1 MPTEE
6 QLVTAA
12 YLEHLSDADVSLLA
26 GRAFGEVDLHQLRRM
41 LAERRGGIDDLLAKP
56 QVFDAIFGPEGAPF
70 VQLSP
75 FLAFAVAIDR
85 VMRKLETA
93 SYVPERAGWGKG
105 ALVFDT
111 ARLAEFGASPWRRLF
126 LAELLASYT
135 RVASGSVL
143 VASRRGWR
151 RQRFSEL
158 DPVRLA
164 ALLDVV
170 PEAERPGVLRRLGDL
185 ALFLTGVFPDYVER
199 HGFGP
204 VAEGRLRRVG
214 GLAAQRQ
221 APRDRARPAPD
232 WVPGTGD
239 EGPLALLEQLGRR
252 CYEAA
257 FASVPR
263 PVPASLAVLGE
274 LPGRFDQARRVLSLV
289 TDTFLFPVRGR
300 WFGFGPDTGP

>member
-1 MPTEE
+1 MPTDE

-12 YLEHLSDADVSLLA
+12 YLEHLNDADVSLLA
-26 GRAFGEVDLHQLRRM
+26 GRSFGDVGPRALRRM
-41 LAERRGGIDDLLAKP
+41 LAERRGGIDDLLGSP
-56 QVFDAIFGPEGAPF
+56 EVFDAIFGPEGGQL

-75 FLAFAVAIDR
+75 FLAFAVAINR
-85 VMRKLETA
+85 VLKKLETS
-93 SYVPERAGWGKG
+93 SYVPERVGWYKG

-111 ARLAEFGASPWRRLF
+111 AQLAEFGSSGWRRLF

-135 RVASGSVL
+135 RVTSGSVL
-143 VASRRGWR
+143 VATGRGWR

-164 ALLDVV
+164 ALVDVV
-170 PEAERPGVLRRLGDL
+170 PEAQRPGILRRLGDL

-204 VAEGRLRRVG
+204 VGEGRLRRVG
-214 GLAAQRQ
+214 GLGLGARS
-221 APRDRARPAPD
+221 RAFGIAERAL
-232 WVPGTGD
+232 GD
-239 EGPLALLEQLGRR
+239 ANEGPLGLLEQLGRR

-257 FASVPR
+257 FGSVPR

-274 LPGRFDQARRVLSLV
+274 MPERFEQARRVLGLV
-289 TDTFLFPVRGR
+289 TDTFLFPVRDR
-300 WFGFGPDTGP
+300 WFGFGA

>member
-12 YLEHLSDADVSLLA
+12 YLEHLNDADVSLLA
-26 GRAFGEVDLHQLRRM
+26 GPSHGRDPRELRR
-41 LAERRGGIDDLLAKP
+41 LLVERRGGVGDLLGKP
-56 QVFDAIFGPEGAPF
+56 EVFDAVFGPEGAPL

-85 VMRKLETA
+85 VLRKLETA
-93 SYVPERAGWGKG
+93 SYVPERVGWGKG

-111 ARLAEFGASPWRRLF
+111 ARLVEFGSSPWRRLF

-135 RVASGSVL
+135 RVASGSVM

-164 ALLDVV
+164 GLLEVV
-170 PEAERPGVLRRLGDL
+170 PEAERPGIWRRLGDL

-199 HGFGP
+199 QGFGP
-204 VAEGRLRRVG
+204 VAEGRLRRLTKG
-214 GLAAQRQ
+214 
-221 APRDRARPAPD
+221 APRQ
-232 WVPGTGD
+232 VS
-239 EGPLALLEQLGRR
+239 GPPSASRGQAGWAQTADDQGPVGLLEMLGRR
-252 CYEAA
+252 WYEAA
-257 FASVPR
+257 FSSVPR
-263 PVPASLAVLGE
+263 PVPTSLAVLGE
-274 LPGRFDQARRVLSLV
+274 LPERFDEARRVLSLV
-289 TDTFLFPVRGR
+289 TDTFLFPMRGR
-300 WFGFGPDTGP
+300 WFGLGV